1 MGSCSFHYLNL
12 KWSRLLLFFLIATS
26 TSFSQGFLHQEGQ
39 KIVNGNGQNVLL
51 RGLGLGGWMVQEGYM
66 LKTADFAG
74 TQFKIKQEIID
85 LIGEEK
91 TEEFYKKYL
100 ENGIT
105 KQDIDSLAKWGFNSV
120 RLPMH
125 YNLYTLPIEKENV
138 SSENT
143 WLEKGFVM
151 TDNLLKWCAE
161 NKMYLILDLH
171 AAPGG
176 QGKDANISDYDE
188 TKSSLWESE
197 ANKKKMIAFWKKIAN
212 RYKDNQWIGAYDIIN
227 EPNWNFTG
235 TNKNGCDEKLNQ
247 PLRELQVEIT
257 KAIREVD
264 ANHMII
270 IEGNCWGNNY
280 DGIFPLWDSNMA
292 LSFHKYWNNN
302 DVNSIQKM
310 LDYRTTYNIPIWLG
324 ESGENSNVWFTEAIS
339 LMEKNNIGWAFW
351 PMKKIDNIAGI
362 TSVSITDDYKKL
374 LDYWTNRKN
383 KPSKEFVYKTLM
395 QIAENYKMDNLTIKK
410 DVLDSMFR
418 QVVSDVSIP
427 FTINNVPGE
436 IKSVDYDMG
445 KLNNAYFDTDYQN
458 LWVSNGTET
467 DWNSGNVYRNDGVDI
482 VKINSDFVVSN
493 IKAGEWIQYTLH
505 SKDER
510 KFNVSIKYNG
520 KQNGEVYLTNSDGT
534 ILTEKATLPST
545 PSKTI
550 SIGTIKLKKGNNTIR
565 IVFEKGD
572 FDFYSL
578 IFK

>member
-1 MGSCSFHYLNL
+1 MGLCSFHYLNL

-26 TSFSQGFLHQEGQ
+26 TSFAQGFLHQEGQ

-74 TQFKIKQEIID
+74 AQFKIKQEIVD

-188 TKSSLWESE
+188 TKPSLWESE

-264 ANHMII
+264 TNHMII

-310 LDYRTTYNIPIWLG
+310 LDYRTNYNVPIWLG

-339 LMEKNNIGWAFW
+339 LMKKNNIGWAFW

-374 LDYWTNRKN
+374 LEYWSTRKN
-383 KPSKEFVYKTLM
+383 KPSKEFAYKTLM

-418 QVVSDVSIP
+418 QVVSEVSIP
-427 FTINNVPGE
+427 FTKNTVPGE

-458 LWVSNGTET
+458 LWVSNGMET

-482 VKINSDFVVSN
+482 IKVNSDFVVSN

-505 SKDER
+505 SNDER
-510 KFNVSIKYNG
+510 KFYVSIKYNG

>member
-26 TSFSQGFLHQEGQ
+26 TSFAQGFLHQEGQ

-74 TQFKIKQEIID
+74 TQFKIKQEIVD

-91 TEEFYKKYL
+91 TEEFYQKYL

-188 TKSSLWESE
+188 TKPSLWESE

-310 LDYRTTYNIPIWLG
+310 LDYRTTYNVPIWLG

-374 LDYWTNRKN
+374 LDYWTNKKN
-383 KPSKEFVYKTLM
+383 KPSKEFAYKTLM

-505 SKDER
+505 SSDER

-578 IFK
+578 IFR

>member
-26 TSFSQGFLHQEGQ
+26 TSFAQGFLHQEGQ

-74 TQFKIKQEIID
+74 TQFKIKQEIVD

-91 TEEFYKKYL
+91 TEEFYQKYL

-188 TKSSLWESE
+188 TKPSLWESE

-310 LDYRTTYNIPIWLG
+310 LDYRTTYNVPIWLG

-374 LDYWTNRKN
+374 LDYWTTRKN

-418 QVVSDVSIP
+418 QVVSEVSIP
-427 FTINNVPGE
+427 FTKNTVPSE

-505 SKDER
+505 SSDER

-578 IFK
+578 IFR

>member
-1 MGSCSFHYLNL
+1 MDSCSFHYLNL

-26 TSFSQGFLHQEGQ
+26 TSFAQGFLHQEGQ

-91 TEEFYKKYL
+91 TEEFYQKYL

-188 TKSSLWESE
+188 TKPSLWESE
-197 ANKKKMIAFWKKIAN
+197 TNKKKMIAFWKKIAN

-310 LDYRTTYNIPIWLG
+310 LDYRTTYNVPIWLG

-374 LDYWTNRKN
+374 LEYWTTRKN

-418 QVVSDVSIP
+418 QVVSEVSIP
-427 FTINNVPGE
+427 FTKNNVPGK

-505 SKDER
+505 SNDER
-510 KFNVSIKYNG
+510 KFYVSIKYNG

>member
-1 MGSCSFHYLNL
+1 M
-12 KWSRLLLFFLIATS
+12 LLFFLIATS
-26 TSFSQGFLHQEGQ
+26 TSFAQGFLHQEGQ

-74 TQFKIKQEIID
+74 AQFKIKQEIVD

-188 TKSSLWESE
+188 TKPSLWESE

-264 ANHMII
+264 TNHMII

-310 LDYRTTYNIPIWLG
+310 LDYRTNYNVPIWLG

-339 LMEKNNIGWAFW
+339 LMKKNNIGWAFW

-374 LDYWTNRKN
+374 LEYWSTRKN
-383 KPSKEFVYKTLM
+383 KPSKEFAYKTLM

-418 QVVSDVSIP
+418 QVVSEVSIP
-427 FTINNVPGE
+427 FTKNTVPGE

-458 LWVSNGTET
+458 LWVSNGMET

-482 VKINSDFVVSN
+482 IKVNSDFVVSN

-505 SKDER
+505 SNDER
-510 KFNVSIKYNG
+510 KFYVSIKYNG

>member
-1 MGSCSFHYLNL
+1 MPFG
-12 KWSRLLLFFLIATS
+12 
-26 TSFSQGFLHQEGQ
+26 
-39 KIVNGNGQNVLL
+39 
-51 RGLGLGGWMVQEGYM
+51 
-66 LKTADFAG
+66 
-74 TQFKIKQEIID
+74 
-85 LIGEEK
+85 
-91 TEEFYKKYL
+91 
-100 ENGIT
+100 
-105 KQDIDSLAKWGFNSV
+105 
-120 RLPMH
+120 
-125 YNLYTLPIEKENV
+125 
-138 SSENT
+138 
-143 WLEKGFVM
+143 
-151 TDNLLKWCAE
+151 
-161 NKMYLILDLH
+161 
-171 AAPGG
+171 
-176 QGKDANISDYDE
+176 
-188 TKSSLWESE
+188 
-197 ANKKKMIAFWKKIAN
+197 KKIAN

-310 LDYRTTYNIPIWLG
+310 LDYRTTYNVPIWLG

-374 LDYWTNRKN
+374 LDYWTNKKN
-383 KPSKEFVYKTLM
+383 KPSKEFAYKTLM

-505 SKDER
+505 SSDER
-510 KFNVSIKYNG
+510 KFNVSIKYKG
-520 KQNGEVYLTNSDGT
+520 KQNSEVYLTNSDGT

-550 SIGTIKLKKGNNTIR
+550 SIGAIKLKKGNNTIR

-578 IFK
+578 IFR